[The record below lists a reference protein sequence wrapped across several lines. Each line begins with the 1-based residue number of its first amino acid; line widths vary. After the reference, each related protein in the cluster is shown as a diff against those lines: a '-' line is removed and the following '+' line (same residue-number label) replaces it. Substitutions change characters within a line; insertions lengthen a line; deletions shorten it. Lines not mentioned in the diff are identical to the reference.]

1 MIHTTQGSVIKAYK
15 TLDKLCGERMPV
27 RLAYSLF
34 SMRKSM
40 ESSYAFQMEKEQEII
55 KEHVS
60 GFNGETLEFKTDKDK
75 EDFVAE
81 MTDLAQMEVDVDA
94 EPVHIPLST
103 DMALTADDIG
113 NLIGFVEFDEE

>member
-15 TLDKLCGERMPV
+15 TLDKLCGEKMPV

-60 GFNGETLEFKTDKDK
+60 GFDGETLEFKTGKDK

-81 MTDLAQMEVDVDA
+81 MTDLAQMEVDVNA
-94 EPVHIPLST
+94 EPVHIPLSM

-113 NLIGFVEFDEE
+113 NLTGFVEFDEE

>member
-60 GFNGETLEFKTDKDK
+60 GFDGETLEFKTDKDK

>member
-15 TLDKLCGERMPV
+15 TLDKLCGEKMPV

-34 SMRKSM
+34 SMRQSM
-40 ESSYAFQMEKEQEII
+40 ESSYVFQMEKEQEII

-60 GFNGETLEFKTDKDK
+60 GFDGETLEFKTDKDK
-75 EDFVAE
+75 EDFVDE
-81 MTDLAQMEVDVDA
+81 MTELAQMEVDVNA
-94 EPVHIPLST
+94 EIVHIPLSM

-113 NLIGFVEFDEE
+113 NLTGFVEFDEE

>member
-1 MIHTTQGSVIKAYK
+1 MIHTTQESVIKAYK
-15 TLDKLCGERMPV
+15 TLDKLCGEKMPV

-60 GFNGETLEFKTDKDK
+60 GFDGETLEFKTDKDK

-81 MTDLAQMEVDVDA
+81 MTELAQMEVDVNA
-94 EPVHIPLST
+94 EIVHIPLSM

-113 NLIGFVEFDEE
+113 NLTGFVEFDEE

>member
-15 TLDKLCGERMPV
+15 TLNRLCGEKMPV

-34 SMRKSM
+34 SMRKST
-40 ESSYAFQMEKEQEII
+40 EPFYSFQVEREQEIF
-55 KEHVS
+55 KEYV
-60 GFNGETLEFKTDKDK
+60 NGMESEALTFKTDEDK
-75 EDFVAE
+75 EKFVKE

-94 EPVHIPLST
+94 EPVHIPLSM

>member
-1 MIHTTQGSVIKAYK
+1 MIHTTQGSVIKAHK
-15 TLDKLCGERMPV
+15 TLDKLCGEKMPV

-60 GFNGETLEFKTDKDK
+60 GFDGETLEFKTDKDK

-81 MTDLAQMEVDVDA
+81 MTELAQMEVDVNA
-94 EPVHIPLST
+94 EIVHIPLSM
-103 DMALTADDIG
+103 DMVLTADVIG
-113 NLIGFVEFDEE
+113 NLTGFVEFDEE